1 VRALELYL
9 NRNPHLVNAPT
20 VFQSKL
26 IHIATKTGQSEIV
39 QLLLDLG
46 ADVGA
51 LDYGT
56 VKTTTLPSPFTSL
69 LRQIQGSTSINISR
83 KAIAV
88 QAAVQ
93 ASHCVCSQAA

>member
-1 VRALELYL
+1 MSMRHHFISHEAAAAACCGDVKALENYL
-9 NRNPHLVNAPT
+9 TRNPHLVNAPS

-46 ADVGA
+46 ADVSA

-56 VKTTTLPSPFTSL
+56 MMD
-69 LRQIQGSTSINISR
+69 
-83 KAIAV
+83 A
-88 QAAVQ
+88 
-93 ASHCVCSQAA
+93 